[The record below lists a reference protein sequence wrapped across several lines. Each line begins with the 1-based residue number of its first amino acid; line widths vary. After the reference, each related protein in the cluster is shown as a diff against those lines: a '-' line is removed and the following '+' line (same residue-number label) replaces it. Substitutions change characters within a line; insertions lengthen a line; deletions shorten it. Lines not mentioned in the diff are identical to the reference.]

1 MNLEVSLGEKLL
13 LLFEQVTTADS
24 LCVHCLWPRAAKKT
38 RSPLCQKYC
47 SDRRSVIVTETKRFF
62 VLNNELGWTNINE
75 CKLRIC

>member
-47 SDRRSVIVTETKRFF
+47 SDRRSVIVT
-62 VLNNELGWTNINE
+62 
-75 CKLRIC
+75 